1 MMLREALNCRN
12 SLRREFEEFIQPMVP
27 GGINWLE
34 VDSLINVL
42 TRTKA
47 PPEKLTRM
55 GLRPAQHIRDE
66 SYSDYRVYSQE
77 RACQLP
83 ILMHGAVDGALYY
96 DGTGI
101 LLFVQYGERA
111 KRDVIWSWGIK
122 LCVKDY
128 SKSQFRTL
136 VIGYD
141 VYAAIN
147 SGLRGPYTVLLTG
160 RGNKRPDSTISI

>member
-34 VDSLINVL
+34 VDSVINVL

-83 ILMHGAVDGALYY
+83 ILMHGA
-96 DGTGI
+96 
-101 LLFVQYGERA
+101 
-111 KRDVIWSWGIK
+111 
-122 LCVKDY
+122 
-128 SKSQFRTL
+128 
-136 VIGYD
+136 
-141 VYAAIN
+141 
-147 SGLRGPYTVLLTG
+147 TG
-160 RGNKRPDSTISI
+160 RSFVLRRDWHTTLCTIRRTRKTRCDMELGN